1 MRCALCEEGGI
12 GISIFGAENACC
24 PNRHGPNARLTN
36 GCIRTGA
43 SQTGMSRTARPERR
57 DPNGETRTARPERR
71 DPNGETRMARPEW
84 RDPNGANPR
93 RAWRCRARYARLF
106 QASRAHRPRIRLA
119 CALRRPPPIPRRRR
133 RACAARTRPH
143 RHQGHRAVARTA
155 KKFVT
160 ARSRC
165 RRNRCVVRLW
175 KEAGRGSASAG
186 TSTDE
191 TIRCLNGARRCSV
204 GAKRE
209 NHSRAVQSAFQAAFS
224 AMLKTAARPLK

>member
-57 DPNGETRTARPERR
+57 DPNG
-71 DPNGETRMARPEW
+71 
-84 RDPNGANPR
+84 ANPR
-93 RAWRCRARYARLF
+93 RAWRRRARYACLF

-155 KKFVT
+155 KKICNGAF
-160 ARSRC
+160 ALSSQSMCRASMERSGEGFGE
-165 RRNRCVVRLW
+165 RRNVNGRDDPLPEWSAPMQRW
-175 KEAGRGSASAG
+175 REAG
-186 TSTDE
+186 E
-191 TIRCLNGARRCSV
+191 P
-204 GAKRE
+204 
-209 NHSRAVQSAFQAAFS
+209 F
-224 AMLKTAARPLK
+224 

>member
-57 DPNGETRTARPERR
+57 DPNG
-71 DPNGETRMARPEW
+71 
-84 RDPNGANPR
+84 ANPR
-93 RAWRCRARYARLF
+93 RAWRRRARYACLF

>member
-43 SQTGMSRTARPERR
+43 SQTGMSRT
-57 DPNGETRTARPERR
+57 GMSRTARPERR
-71 DPNGETRMARPEW
+71 DPNGETRMGRI
-84 RDPNGANPR
+84 PR
-93 RAWRCRARYARLF
+93 RAWRRRARYARLF

-155 KKFVT
+155 KKICNGAF
-160 ARSRC
+160 ALSSQSMCRASMERSGEGFGE
-165 RRNRCVVRLW
+165 RRNVNGRDDPLPEWSAPMQRW
-175 KEAGRGSASAG
+175 REAG
-186 TSTDE
+186 E
-191 TIRCLNGARRCSV
+191 P
-204 GAKRE
+204 
-209 NHSRAVQSAFQAAFS
+209 F
-224 AMLKTAARPLK
+224 

>member
-1 MRCALCEEGGI
+1 MYSHRRV
-12 GISIFGAENACC
+12 
-24 PNRHGPNARLTN
+24 PNGHVPN
-36 GCIRTGA
+36 GHV
-43 SQTGMSRTARPERR
+43 
-57 DPNGETRTARPERR
+57 PNGETRTARPEW
-71 DPNGETRMARPEW
+71 GESPAGL
-84 RDPNGANPR
+84 GAVVLVMRAFSKR
-93 RAWRCRARYARLF
+93 RARIVRAFGLLARCVA
-106 QASRAHRPRIRLA
+106 
-119 CALRRPPPIPRRRR
+119 RRRF
-133 RACAARTRPH
+133 
-143 RHQGHRAVARTA
+143 RAVVDARA
-155 KKFVT
+155 PRAPDRIVIRVIALLLAPQKKFVT

>member
-24 PNRHGPNARLTN
+24 PNRYGPNARLTN

-43 SQTGMSRTARPERR
+43 SQTGMSRTAMS
-57 DPNGETRTARPERR
+57 RTARPEW
-71 DPNGETRMARPEW
+71 GESPPGLAPSCSLCAPFPGVARASSAHSACLRVASPAADSAPSLTRV
-84 RDPNGANPR
+84 R
-93 RAWRCRARYARLF
+93 RAHPTASSSGSSRCC
-106 QASRAHRPRIRLA
+106 SHRK
-119 CALRRPPPIPRRRR
+119 
-133 RACAARTRPH
+133 
-143 RHQGHRAVARTA
+143 

>member
-43 SQTGMSRTARPERR
+43 SQTGMSRT
-57 DPNGETRTARPERR
+57 GMSRT
-71 DPNGETRMARPEW
+71 ARPEW
-84 RDPNGANPR
+84 RDPNGETRMGRIPAGLGAVVLVM
-93 RAWRCRARYARLF
+93 RAF
-106 QASRAHRPRIRLA
+106 S
-119 CALRRPPPIPRRRR
+119 RR
-133 RACAARTRPH
+133 RARIVRAFGLLARC
-143 RHQGHRAVARTA
+143 VARRRFRVVVGA
-155 KKFVT
+155 RAPRVPDRIVIRVIALLLAPQKKFVT
-160 ARSRC
+160 VRSRC

>member
-43 SQTGMSRTARPERR
+43 SQTAMSRTGMSRTARPERR
-57 DPNGETRTARPERR
+57 DPNGETRMGRIPA
-71 DPNGETRMARPEW
+71 GL
-84 RDPNGANPR
+84 GAVVLVM
-93 RAWRCRARYARLF
+93 RAF
-106 QASRAHRPRIRLA
+106 S
-119 CALRRPPPIPRRRR
+119 RR
-133 RACAARTRPH
+133 RARIVRAFGLLARCVAR
-143 RHQGHRAVARTA
+143 RRFRAVVGARA
-155 KKFVT
+155 PRAPDRIVIRVIALLLAPQKKFVT

>member
-36 GCIRTGA
+36 GCIRTDA
-43 SQTGMSRTARPERR
+43 SQTAMSRTGMSRTARPEW
-57 DPNGETRTARPERR
+57 R
-71 DPNGETRMARPEW
+71 DPNGETRMGRIPAGL
-84 RDPNGANPR
+84 GAVVLVM
-93 RAWRCRARYARLF
+93 RAF
-106 QASRAHRPRIRLA
+106 S
-119 CALRRPPPIPRRRR
+119 RR
-133 RACAARTRPH
+133 RARIVRAFGLLARCVAR
-143 RHQGHRAVARTA
+143 RRFRAVVDARA
-155 KKFVT
+155 PRASDRIVIRVIALLLAPQKKFVT

>member
-43 SQTGMSRTARPERR
+43 SQTGMSRT
-57 DPNGETRTARPERR
+57 GMSRTGTSR
-71 DPNGETRMARPEW
+71 TARPEW

-93 RAWRCRARYARLF
+93 RAWRRRARYARLF

-155 KKFVT
+155 KKICNGAF
-160 ARSRC
+160 ALSSQSMCRASMERSGEGFGE
-165 RRNRCVVRLW
+165 RRNVNGRDDPLPEWSAPMQRRR
-175 KEAGRGSASAG
+175 EAG
-186 TSTDE
+186 E
-191 TIRCLNGARRCSV
+191 P
-204 GAKRE
+204 
-209 NHSRAVQSAFQAAFS
+209 F
-224 AMLKTAARPLK
+224 

>member
-1 MRCALCEEGGI
+1 MHSPCEPGMRCALCEEGGI

-43 SQTGMSRTARPERR
+43 SQTGMSRT
-57 DPNGETRTARPERR
+57 GTSRT
-71 DPNGETRMARPEW
+71 ARPEW
-84 RDPNGANPR
+84 RDPNGETRMGRIPAGLGAVVLVM
-93 RAWRCRARYARLF
+93 RAF
-106 QASRAHRPRIRLA
+106 S
-119 CALRRPPPIPRRRR
+119 RR
-133 RACAARTRPH
+133 RARIVRAFGLLARCVAR
-143 RHQGHRAVARTA
+143 RRFRAVVDARA
-155 KKFVT
+155 PRAPDRIVIRVIALLLAPQKKFVT

>member
-1 MRCALCEEGGI
+1 MTPAPAGVFASGPVARAFAVRTRDAMRCAKGGI

-43 SQTGMSRTARPERR
+43 SQTGMSRTARPEW
-57 DPNGETRTARPERR
+57 R
-71 DPNGETRMARPEW
+71 DPNGETRMGRIPAGL
-84 RDPNGANPR
+84 GAVVLVMRAFSR
-93 RAWRCRARYARLF
+93 R
-106 QASRAHRPRIRLA
+106 RAHRPRIRLA

>member
-71 DPNGETRMARPEW
+71 DPNGETRMGRIPAGL
-84 RDPNGANPR
+84 GAVVLVM
-93 RAWRCRARYARLF
+93 RAF
-106 QASRAHRPRIRLA
+106 S
-119 CALRRPPPIPRRRR
+119 RR
-133 RACAARTRPH
+133 RARIVRAFGLLARCVAR
-143 RHQGHRAVARTA
+143 RRFRAVVGARA
-155 KKFVT
+155 PRVPDRIVIRVIALLLAPQKKFVT

>member
-43 SQTGMSRTARPERR
+43 SQTAMSRTGMSRTARPEW
-57 DPNGETRTARPERR
+57 R

-84 RDPNGANPR
+84 RDPNGETRMGRIPAGLGAVVLVM
-93 RAWRCRARYARLF
+93 RAF
-106 QASRAHRPRIRLA
+106 S
-119 CALRRPPPIPRRRR
+119 RR
-133 RACAARTRPH
+133 RARIVRAFGLLARCVAR
-143 RHQGHRAVARTA
+143 RRFRAVVGARA
-155 KKFVT
+155 PRVPDRIVIRVIALLLAPQKKFVT

>member
-43 SQTGMSRTARPERR
+43 SQTGMSRTAMSRTGTSRTGMSR
-57 DPNGETRTARPERR
+57 TGMSRTARPEW
-71 DPNGETRMARPEW
+71 GESPAGL
-84 RDPNGANPR
+84 GAVVLVM
-93 RAWRCRARYARLF
+93 RAF
-106 QASRAHRPRIRLA
+106 S
-119 CALRRPPPIPRRRR
+119 RR
-133 RACAARTRPH
+133 RARIVRAFGLLARCVAR
-143 RHQGHRAVARTA
+143 RRFRAVVGARA
-155 KKFVT
+155 PRVPDRIVIRVIALLLAPQKKFVT

>member
-1 MRCALCEEGGI
+1 
-12 GISIFGAENACC
+12 
-24 PNRHGPNARLTN
+24 
-36 GCIRTGA
+36 
-43 SQTGMSRTARPERR
+43 MSRT
-57 DPNGETRTARPERR
+57 
-71 DPNGETRMARPEW
+71 ARPEW
-84 RDPNGANPR
+84 RDPNGETRMGRIPAGLGAVVLVM
-93 RAWRCRARYARLF
+93 RAF
-106 QASRAHRPRIRLA
+106 S
-119 CALRRPPPIPRRRR
+119 RR
-133 RACAARTRPH
+133 RARIVRAFGLLARC
-143 RHQGHRAVARTA
+143 VARRRFRVVVGA
-155 KKFVT
+155 RAPRVPDRIVIRVIALLLAPQKKFVT
-160 ARSRC
+160 VRSRC

>member
-1 MRCALCEEGGI
+1 MGRIPAGLGAVVLVMRAF
-12 GISIFGAENACC
+12 S
-24 PNRHGPNARLTN
+24 
-36 GCIRTGA
+36 
-43 SQTGMSRTARPERR
+43 
-57 DPNGETRTARPERR
+57 
-71 DPNGETRMARPEW
+71 
-84 RDPNGANPR
+84 
-93 RAWRCRARYARLF
+93 
-106 QASRAHRPRIRLA
+106 
-119 CALRRPPPIPRRRR
+119 RR
-133 RACAARTRPH
+133 RARIVRAFGLLARCVAR
-143 RHQGHRAVARTA
+143 RRFRAVVGARA
-155 KKFVT
+155 PRAPDRIVIRVIALLLAPQKKFVT

>member
-43 SQTGMSRTARPERR
+43 SQTGMSRT
-57 DPNGETRTARPERR
+57 GTSRTARPER
-71 DPNGETRMARPEW
+71 

-93 RAWRCRARYARLF
+93 RAWRRRARYARLF

-155 KKFVT
+155 KKICNGAF
-160 ARSRC
+160 ALSSQSMCRASMERSGEGFGE
-165 RRNRCVVRLW
+165 RRNVNGRDDPLPEWSAPMQRW
-175 KEAGRGSASAG
+175 REAG
-186 TSTDE
+186 E
-191 TIRCLNGARRCSV
+191 P
-204 GAKRE
+204 
-209 NHSRAVQSAFQAAFS
+209 F
-224 AMLKTAARPLK
+224 

>member
-43 SQTGMSRTARPERR
+43 SQTAMSRTGMSRTARPERR

-71 DPNGETRMARPEW
+71 DPNGETRMGRIPA
-84 RDPNGANPR
+84 GLGVVVLVM
-93 RAWRCRARYARLF
+93 RAF
-106 QASRAHRPRIRLA
+106 S
-119 CALRRPPPIPRRRR
+119 RR
-133 RACAARTRPH
+133 RARIVRAFGLLARCVARS
-143 RHQGHRAVARTA
+143 RFRAVVDARA
-155 KKFVT
+155 PRAPDRIVIRVIALLLAPQKKFVT

>member
-1 MRCALCEEGGI
+1 MHRDQSLAHSPCEPGMRCALCEEGGI

-43 SQTGMSRTARPERR
+43 SRTGTSRTGTSRTGMSRTGMSRTARPEW
-57 DPNGETRTARPERR
+57 GESPA
-71 DPNGETRMARPEW
+71 GLGVVVLVM
-84 RDPNGANPR
+84 
-93 RAWRCRARYARLF
+93 RAF
-106 QASRAHRPRIRLA
+106 S
-119 CALRRPPPIPRRRR
+119 RR
-133 RACAARTRPH
+133 RARIVRAFGLLARCVARH
-143 RHQGHRAVARTA
+143 RFRAVVGARA
-155 KKFVT
+155 PRAPDRIVIRVIALLLAPQKKFVT

>member
-43 SQTGMSRTARPERR
+43 SQTAMSRTGMSRT
-57 DPNGETRTARPERR
+57 
-71 DPNGETRMARPEW
+71 ARPEW
-84 RDPNGANPR
+84 RDPNGETRMGRIPAGLGAVVLVM
-93 RAWRCRARYARLF
+93 RAF
-106 QASRAHRPRIRLA
+106 S
-119 CALRRPPPIPRRRR
+119 RR
-133 RACAARTRPH
+133 RARIVRAFGLLARCVAR
-143 RHQGHRAVARTA
+143 RRFRAVVDARA
-155 KKFVT
+155 PRAPDRIVIRVIALLLAPQKKFVT

>member
-36 GCIRTGA
+36 GCIRTDA
-43 SQTGMSRTARPERR
+43 SQTAMSRTGMSRTARPEW
-57 DPNGETRTARPERR
+57 R
-71 DPNGETRMARPEW
+71 DPNGETRMGRIPAGL
-84 RDPNGANPR
+84 GAVVLVM
-93 RAWRCRARYARLF
+93 RAF
-106 QASRAHRPRIRLA
+106 S
-119 CALRRPPPIPRRRR
+119 RR
-133 RACAARTRPH
+133 RARIVRAFGLLARCVAR
-143 RHQGHRAVARTA
+143 RRFRAVVDARA
-155 KKFVT
+155 PRAPDRIVIRVIALLLAPQKKFVT

>member
-43 SQTGMSRTARPERR
+43 SQTGMSRTAMSRTARPEWR
-57 DPNGETRTARPERR
+57 DPNGETRTARPEW
-71 DPNGETRMARPEW
+71 GESPAGL
-84 RDPNGANPR
+84 GAVVLVM
-93 RAWRCRARYARLF
+93 RAF
-106 QASRAHRPRIRLA
+106 S
-119 CALRRPPPIPRRRR
+119 RR
-133 RACAARTRPH
+133 RARIVRAFGLLARCVAR
-143 RHQGHRAVARTA
+143 RRFRAVVDARA
-155 KKFVT
+155 PRAPDRIVIRVIALLLAPQKKFVT